1 MNAGGRDFGACR
13 GNHTG
18 DWCLPGAG
26 AISRGLHKIGASGCL
41 PENPA
46 PFRELNKDARSLRG
60 PESRR
65 VFPLHY
71 VRAGCRDATSS
82 LFRVGG
88 SFPSPIPI
96 ARYSTSSQRIANV
109 YQNTTKKCNHVVYIF
124 KYTHSLPPTKP
135 HAAGTRA

>member
-1 MNAGGRDFGACR
+1 MRGPKLGKAYR

-18 DWCLPGAG
+18 DWCLPGVG
-26 AISRGLHKIGASGCL
+26 AISRGLHKIGASGCS

-46 PFRELNKDARSLRG
+46 PFRELYKDARFLRG
-60 PESRR
+60 PKSCR

-71 VRAGCRDATSS
+71 VRVGCRDATSS

-88 SFPSPIPI
+88 LFPSPIPI

-109 YQNTTKKCNHVVYIF
+109 SQNTTKKCNRMIYIF
-124 KYTHSLPPTKP
+124 KYMCSLPPTTP
-135 HAAGTRA
+135 QAAVIGA